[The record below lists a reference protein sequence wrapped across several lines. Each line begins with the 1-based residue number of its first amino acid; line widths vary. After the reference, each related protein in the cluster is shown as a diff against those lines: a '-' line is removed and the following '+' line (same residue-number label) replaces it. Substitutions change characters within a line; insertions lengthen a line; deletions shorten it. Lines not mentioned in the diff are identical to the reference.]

1 MTLSVSEFRSWQL
14 WAPIPLVALVCRL
27 PLSAIGLLFYP
38 DQRKNDMI
46 LSRQGQPRKARMR
59 LYQAVTE
66 CRRRLVLVVSLSAVL
81 LASMEKAQRKNVNF
95 CSLSVK
101 NNTEK
106 EGRCEFVKAGLYT

>member
-59 LYQAVTE
+59 LYQAEIRYYLFCQEQYRERRKMRVCQSRALYLMTMYE
-66 CRRRLVLVVSLSAVL
+66 GSFSCCRC
-81 LASMEKAQRKNVNF
+81 
-95 CSLSVK
+95 CSWP
-101 NNTEK
+101 
-106 EGRCEFVKAGLYT
+106 